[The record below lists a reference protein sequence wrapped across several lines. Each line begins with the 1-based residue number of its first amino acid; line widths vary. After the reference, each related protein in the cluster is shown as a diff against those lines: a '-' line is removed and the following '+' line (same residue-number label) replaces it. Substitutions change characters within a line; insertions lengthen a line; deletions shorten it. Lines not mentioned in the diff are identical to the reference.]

1 MDRFQ
6 SRGGCDLS
14 SHCHSPGAADADGH
28 RSHEQSD
35 TEQGRQGSKRD
46 HTTANCPHFDKT
58 CRKCGKVCH
67 LAHACR
73 SSGPDQQPKAK
84 GGGKE
89 GKGGKGAG
97 AVKTFWN
104 CGEHGTCPPSVRRR
118 RFLRSTITLLQGKS
132 AARTPPS
139 VCAGEVVDIEVDSGA
154 EVSCLSASI
163 GVDTYSLHE
172 TRLSMCGGHHIAAGG
187 GKLHELGARILGL
200 EAGDVRGEVVNLL

>member
-6 SRGGCDLS
+6 RRGCCDLS
-14 SHCHSPGAADADGH
+14 IGCHSPGAADADGY

-58 CRKCGKVCH
+58 CRKVRQGQVGH

-89 GKGGKGAG
+89 GEGGKAAG
-97 AVKTFWN
+97 AVKTCWN
-104 CGEHGTCPPSVRRR
+104 CGETGTCPPSVPRR

-132 AARTPPS
+132 ARTPPW
-139 VCAGEVVDIEVDSGA
+139 
-154 EVSCLSASI
+154 
-163 GVDTYSLHE
+163 
-172 TRLSMCGGHHIAAGG
+172 
-187 GKLHELGARILGL
+187 
-200 EAGDVRGEVVNLL
+200 